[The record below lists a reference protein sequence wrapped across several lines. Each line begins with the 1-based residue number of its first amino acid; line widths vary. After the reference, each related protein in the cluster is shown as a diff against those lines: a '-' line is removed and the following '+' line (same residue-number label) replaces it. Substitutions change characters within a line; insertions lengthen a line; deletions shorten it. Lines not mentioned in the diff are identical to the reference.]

1 MNDLFKNNVKRKK
14 KLIKKIISQRALLLM
29 LLPGVI
35 FYIVY
40 LYAPIFTGV
49 IVSIK
54 DYSTKAG
61 ILGSK
66 FADPWFKNF
75 KFFFNSPAFIPLL
88 KNTFIISFSK
98 LILGIPLAIVLA
110 ILLNE
115 CRSLKLKRAVQ
126 TLTYMPHFLS
136 WVVIYGMCFI
146 LFSETNGLI
155 NDWIRS
161 LTGSSIP
168 VLTNPS
174 MFRTMIIGTDIWKTT
189 GWSAIIYLAAISGI
203 DPQLYEAAH
212 LDGCSHFKSIIYI
225 TLPSISSIII
235 ITMIL
240 RCGTILNAGFDQIYV
255 MYNEGVYSTVDIIDT
270 WVFRTGFENF
280 NLSLSSAVGLFK
292 SVISFT
298 LIFIVNKISNHYRGE
313 SLW

>member
-1 MNDLFKNNVKRKK
+1 MTDLSRNNIRKEK
-14 KLIKKIISQRALLLM
+14 KLVKKIISQRALLLM

-54 DYSTKAG
+54 DYSVKAG

-66 FADPWFKNF
+66 FADPWYKNF
-75 KFFFNSPAFIPLL
+75 KFFFNSPAFIPLFR
-88 KNTFIISFSK
+88 NTLIISFSK
-98 LILGIPLAIVLA
+98 LLLDIPFAVALA

-161 LTGSSIP
+161 LTGSSVP
-168 VLTNPS
+168 VLTDPY
-174 MFRTMIIGTDIWKTT
+174 MFRKLIIGTDLWKTT

-225 TLPSISSIII
+225 TIPSIRNIII

-270 WVFRTGFENF
+270 WVFRTGFENY
-280 NLSLSSAVGLFK
+280 NLSLASAVGLFK
-292 SVISFT
+292 SVISFI
-298 LIFIVNKISNHYRGE
+298 LIFTVNKISNHYRGE

>member
-1 MNDLFKNNVKRKK
+1 MNDLSRSNRKK
-14 KLIKKIISQRALLLM
+14 EKKLVKTIISQRALLLM

-40 LYAPIFTGV
+40 LYAPIVTGV

-54 DYSTKAG
+54 DYSIKAG
-61 ILGSK
+61 ILGSEI
-66 FADPWFKNF
+66 ADPWYRNF
-75 KFFFNSPAFIPLL
+75 EFFFKSPAFFPLI

-98 LILGIPLAIVLA
+98 IFLGIPLAIALA

-115 CRSLKLKRAVQ
+115 CKSLKLKRVVQ

-155 NDWIRS
+155 NDWIRT
-161 LTGSSIP
+161 LTGNAIP
-168 VLTNPS
+168 VLTEPK
-174 MFRTMIIGTDIWKTT
+174 MFRNMIIGTDIWKTT

-212 LDGCSHFKSIIYI
+212 MDGCSHFKSIFYI
-225 TLPSISSIII
+225 TIPSISSIII
-235 ITMIL
+235 ITLIL
-240 RCGTILNAGFDQIYV
+240 RCGTVLNAGFDQIYV

-292 SVISFT
+292 SLISFA
-298 LIFIVNKISNHYRGE
+298 LIVTVNKISNRCRGE

>member
-1 MNDLFKNNVKRKK
+1 MNDLSRSNRKK
-14 KLIKKIISQRALLLM
+14 EKKLVKTIISQRALLLM

-40 LYAPIFTGV
+40 LYAPIVTGV

-54 DYSTKAG
+54 DYSIKAG
-61 ILGSK
+61 ILGSD
-66 FADPWFKNF
+66 FADPWYRNF
-75 KFFFNSPAFIPLL
+75 EFFFKSPAFFPLI

-98 LILGIPLAIVLA
+98 IFLGIPLAIALA

-115 CRSLKLKRAVQ
+115 CKSLKLKRVVQ

-155 NDWIRS
+155 NDWIRT
-161 LTGSSIP
+161 LTGNAIP
-168 VLTNPS
+168 VLTEPK
-174 MFRTMIIGTDIWKTT
+174 MFRNMIIGTDIWKTT

-212 LDGCSHFKSIIYI
+212 MDGCSHFKSIFYI
-225 TLPSISSIII
+225 TIPSISSIII
-235 ITMIL
+235 ITLIL
-240 RCGTILNAGFDQIYV
+240 RCGTVLNAGFDQIYV

-292 SVISFT
+292 SLISFA
-298 LIFIVNKISNHYRGE
+298 LIVTVNKISNRCRGE

>member
-298 LIFIVNKISNHYRGE
+298 LIFIVKKISNHYRGE

>member
-1 MNDLFKNNVKRKK
+1 MNDLATKNIKK
-14 KLIKKIISQRALLLM
+14 KNRLVKTIISQRALLLM

-40 LYAPIFTGV
+40 LYAPIVTGV
-49 IVSIK
+49 IVSVK
-54 DYSTKAG
+54 DYSIKAG
-61 ILGSK
+61 ILGSEI
-66 FADPWFKNF
+66 ADPWFKNF

-88 KNTFIISFSK
+88 RNTFIISFSK
-98 LILGIPLAIVLA
+98 IFLGIPIAIALA

-115 CRSLKLKRAVQ
+115 CRSSKLKRVVQ

-146 LFSETNGLI
+146 LFSETNGLV
-155 NDWIRS
+155 NDWIRT
-161 LTGSSIP
+161 LTGSSLP
-168 VLTNPS
+168 LLTQPK
-174 MFRTMIIGTDIWKTT
+174 MFRNLVVWSDIWKST

-212 LDGCSHFKSIIYI
+212 MDGCTHFKSILYI
-225 TLPSISSIII
+225 TIPSISSIVI
-235 ITMIL
+235 ITLIL
-240 RCGTILNAGFDQIYV
+240 RCGTVLNAGFDQIYV

-292 SVISFT
+292 SLISFA
-298 LIFIVNKISNHYRGE
+298 LIVTVNKISNRSRGE

>member
-1 MNDLFKNNVKRKK
+1 MKVK
-14 KLIKKIISQRALLLM
+14 KLGKMVISQKALLFM

-40 LYAPIFTGV
+40 LYTPIVTGV

-54 DYSTKAG
+54 DYNVKAG
-61 ILGSK
+61 ILGSG
-66 FADPWFKNF
+66 FADPWYTNF
-75 KFFFNSPAFIPLL
+75 KFFFNSPSFKTLL
-88 KNTFIISFSK
+88 TNTFIISFAK
-98 LILGIPLAIVLA
+98 MLLGIPLAVALA

-115 CRSLKLKRAVQ
+115 CRFSKVKRVVQ

-136 WVVIYGMCFI
+136 WVVIYGMCFV

-155 NDWIRS
+155 SDWMRS
-161 LTGSSIP
+161 LTGSSLP
-168 VLTNPS
+168 LLTKPGL
-174 MFRTMIIGTDIWKTT
+174 FRGLVIGTDLWKTT

-203 DPQLYEAAH
+203 DPQLYEAAYM
-212 LDGCSHFKSIIYI
+212 DGCSHFKSIFYI
-225 TLPSISSIII
+225 TIPSIRSTII
-235 ITMIL
+235 ITLIL
-240 RCGTILNAGFDQIYV
+240 RCGSILNAGFDQIYV

-280 NLSLSSAVGLFK
+280 NLSLASAVGLFK
-292 SVISFT
+292 SVISFALMFT
-298 LIFIVNKISNHYRGE
+298 VNQMSKRHEGG